1 MNTSH
6 TRSPASTSPSR
17 GGRAVVAAMI
27 LATLSTL
34 SACNIIGPAVFL
46 VEGPPKIDARFE
58 LPDKAS
64 VVVFVDDMSSPPMGR
79 ATRLAIARAA
89 QEDLL
94 KARVVARVIDA
105 GAAFEAAS
113 TETAS
118 RKLDVQT
125 IGRSVGADLV
135 IHATI
140 DSFTLSPNE
149 AEYLPTAVFRAKV
162 IDTRVED
169 GARIWPAD
177 EPRGATITAQPSQR
191 PKSMPQ
197 SRGEA
202 DRARGELATL
212 TGQTLAKLFYTHDRW
227 QSVGGR

>member
-1 MNTSH
+1 M
-6 TRSPASTSPSR
+6 
-17 GGRAVVAAMI
+17 V
-27 LATLSTL
+27 LATLATLPML
-34 SACNIIGPAVFL
+34 SACNIIAPAVFL

-58 LPDKAS
+58 LPEKAS

-105 GAAFEAAS
+105 SAAFEAAS

-140 DSFTLSPNE
+140 DSFTLTANE
-149 AEYLPTAVFRAKV
+149 AEYMPTAVFRAKV
-162 IDTRVED
+162 IDTRIED
-169 GARIWPAD
+169 GARIWPVD

-191 PKSMPQ
+191 PRTMPQ